1 MVIEGGSGPSRRGV
15 GAAHTRRGPRVEE
28 PQTLLRLP
36 EDPYAADFPKRPR
49 RGRGAL
55 ALAVVTVVVAAVIAI
70 SSSHS
75 KKTDPAGQ
83 TAGVGGGV
91 PQQPVSQ
98 TSTSGDASQGGDP
111 TQQFT
116 DTQFPA
122 GKSNG
127 VMVGYQD
134 TQDGVEAAA
143 ANYVAGLGSEV
154 FLHPDSRHKLI
165 QTIADPAIEA
175 NLQNTLDD
183 AFAKTVQG
191 YGLDNKGNPPAGQ
204 TLVYRAVPIGVSVQS
219 PFAKDKAVVS
229 VWTDSIDGVAGTG
242 STNPVSNAWS
252 TFTVTLTWV
261 NGDWRLNS
269 FTQADG
275 PTPVS
280 TQTASSSEDLQKAA
294 KQFARLRYAP

>member
-1 MVIEGGSGPSRRGV
+1 MVIEGGSGPDRKGATTRPRRG
-15 GAAHTRRGPRVEE
+15 ARVEQ

-36 EDPYAADFPKRPR
+36 EDPYAADFPKRPG
-49 RGRGAL
+49 RGRGVL
-55 ALAVVTVVVAAVIAI
+55 ALAAVTVVVAIVIAI

-98 TSTSGDASQGGDP
+98 TSTSGNPGDNP
-111 TQQFT
+111 TQQYT
-116 DTQFPA
+116 DTQFP
-122 GKSNG
+122 GTKNNG

-134 TQDGVEAAA
+134 TQDGAAAAA
-143 ANYVAGLGSEV
+143 ANYVSALGSEAFV
-154 FLHPDSRHKLI
+154 HPDSRHKMVT
-165 QTIADPAIEA
+165 TIADPAIEA
-175 NLQNTLDD
+175 DLQKTLDT
-183 AFAKTVQG
+183 AFAKMVQG
-191 YGLDNKGNPPAGQ
+191 YGLDSKGNPPAGQ

-219 PFAKDKAVVS
+219 PYANDKAVVA
-229 VWTDSIDGVAGTG
+229 VWTDSIDGVAGKS

-252 TFTVTLTWV
+252 TFTITLSWI
-261 NGDWRLNS
+261 NGDWRLS
-269 FTQADG
+269 AFTQTDG

-280 TQTASSSEDLQKAA
+280 TQTASSSDDLQKAA

>member
-1 MVIEGGSGPSRRGV
+1 V
-15 GAAHTRRGPRVEE
+15 
-28 PQTLLRLP
+28 
-36 EDPYAADFPKRPR
+36 
-49 RGRGAL
+49 L

-98 TSTSGDASQGGDP
+98 TSGDASQGDP

-134 TQDGVEAAA
+134 TQAGAEAAA
-143 ANYVAGLGSEV
+143 ANYIAGLGSEV
-154 FLHPDSRHKLI
+154 ILHPDSRHKLI

-175 NLQNTLDD
+175 NLQKTLDN
-183 AFAKTVQG
+183 AFAQTVQG
-191 YGLDNKGNPPAGQ
+191 YGLDSKGNPPAGQ
-204 TLVYRAVPIGVSVQS
+204 TLVYRAVPIGVSVQT
-219 PFAKDKAVVS
+219 PYANDKAVVS

-252 TFTVTLTWV
+252 TFTVTLTWA

-269 FTQADG
+269 FTQTDG